1 MRRTLTLGLVVVSL
15 AALALSQGAAL
26 SQADIDRLL
35 SNGVSPQRVSVLVE
49 QQGVAFAP
57 DSNYLRSLELRSDT
71 DKLIEAVKTA
81 GARFLKPRAEANLK
95 AQKWTQAEQDYRS
108 LLDLAPN
115 DAAAHAGL
123 GTALVQQ
130 GRADA
135 SLSEFGKALAAEP
148 NNASA
153 HRGMGMA
160 MTQRKDY
167 PGALAELRKARD
179 LDPNDALTH
188 AALGD
193 VMLEQGE
200 ADGAVLEYN
209 QALKLDPALSSPRV
223 GLARAYEK
231 KGDLPGAELAYRN
244 LLAQDSRNPAVNFGL
259 GKVLEKKGSNQDAL
273 TFYRV
278 AYTNEP
284 TNTTYRD
291 AYEKMVAI
299 TVNVNAN
306 VNLNVNQP
314 PPQPTG
320 TGLIHVYRTSRFM
333 AGMAAWN
340 ISVDDHPVGKL
351 GNGRHF
357 TVKVPVGKH
366 LLFSELGRNPV
377 AVDVQPNREYYVE
390 VELISEFF
398 SAYVALNLRD
408 PATGEREF
416 SSTRPIEPN
425 RIYDSQMVVEGEG
438 GPSAPVDEGGG
449 MKKRSR

>member
-15 AALALSQGAAL
+15 AALVLAQGGAL

-49 QQGVAFAP
+49 QQGVSFAP
-57 DSNYLRSLELRSDT
+57 DANYLRGLELRSDT
-71 DKLIEAVKTA
+71 DKLIEAVRVA
-81 GARFLKPRAEANLK
+81 GAKFLKPRAESNLK
-95 AQKWTQAEQDYRS
+95 TQKWTQAEQDYRA

-115 DAAAHAGL
+115 DASAHAGL
-123 GTALVQQ
+123 GSALVQQ

-148 NNASA
+148 NNAVA
-153 HRGMGMA
+153 HRGMGIA
-160 MTQRKDY
+160 MTLRKDY
-167 PGALAELRKARD
+167 PAALAELRKARD
-179 LDPNDALTH
+179 LDPNDAMTH

-200 ADGAVLEYN
+200 ADGAVLEFN
-209 QALKLDPALSSPRV
+209 QALKLDPALQSPRV

-231 KGDLPGAELAYRN
+231 KGDLPGAESSYRA
-244 LLAQDSRNPAVNFGL
+244 LLAQDPRNPAVNFGL
-259 GKVLEKKGSNQDAL
+259 GKVLEKKGSNQEAL
-273 TFYRV
+273 SFYRV
-278 AYTNEP
+278 AYTTEP

-306 VNLNVNQP
+306 LNVNVNQP
-314 PPQPTG
+314 PPKPTG
-320 TGLIHVYRTSRFM
+320 TGLIHVYRTSRFV

-357 TVKVPVGKH
+357 TVKVPVGRH
-366 LLFSELGRNPV
+366 LLFSELGRNPISI
-377 AVDVQPNREYYVE
+377 DVQPDREYYVE

-398 SAYVALNLRD
+398 SAYVALSLRD
-408 PATGEREF
+408 PSTGQREF

-425 RIYDSQMVVEGEG
+425 RIYDAEMVVEGAG
-438 GPSAPVDEGGG
+438 GSSAVPDSGSGL
-449 MKKRSR
+449 KKSK